1 MYEQKTDIVATVVQF
16 QCRCKIIQERYDDSD
31 CLFVRSNRVT
41 RGEERKQH
49 LKTSIFKP
57 LVYVTLGHLIVLRML
72 TRMVLNNTF
81 VLEGCP
87 LGLHRL

>member
-1 MYEQKTDIVATVVQF
+1 MMTV
-16 QCRCKIIQERYDDSD
+16 IA
-31 CLFVRSNRVT
+31 CLFALIELLEV
-41 RGEERKQH
+41 RKQH

-57 LVYVTLGHLIVLRML
+57 LVYVTLGHLIVIRML